1 MNDINNKN
9 LNFLKKINKKSK
21 KIKIIF
27 NKKNL
32 GAGLSRNKGIK
43 FSKGKYV
50 AFLDSDDVWKKNK
63 LSLQIHFMKKNNYLA
78 THTSYNIVNFKKN
91 LKSIRY
97 ARDLDYSK
105 LLKSCD
111 IGLSTVVLSKKIL
124 HKLKKPFPPLKT
136 KEDYVLWL
144 KITKNGS
151 IFYGINKI
159 LANWTDNP
167 RSLSKST
174 YQKLKDAIKVYNKY
188 QGMNFLNALY
198 CTFVLSL
205 NYLIKK

>member
-1 MNDINNKN
+1 
-9 LNFLKKINKKSK
+9 
-21 KIKIIF
+21 
-27 NKKNL
+27 
-32 GAGLSRNKGIK
+32 
-43 FSKGKYV
+43 
-50 AFLDSDDVWKKNK
+50 
-63 LSLQIHFMKKNNYLA
+63 MKKNNYLA

-144 KITKNGS
+144 K
-151 IFYGINKI
+151 
-159 LANWTDNP
+159 L
-167 RSLSKST
+167 
-174 YQKLKDAIKVYNKY
+174 LKMEAFFMV
-188 QGMNFLNALY
+188 
-198 CTFVLSL
+198 
-205 NYLIKK
+205 LIKYLRIGQITLDLCRNRLIKNLKMPLKFIISIKG